1 MPVIIIEVPDEIAN
15 RLADTGITPE
25 EARRYALH
33 RLGLLVEEKQAL
45 IAHTIEREEF
55 YNEFGESMEDDDE
68 QSPEKQTAE
77 NLVATIQRKSVL
89 RTLINRICDRPMMY
103 TGNGKFSKA
112 VDFINGYDWG
122 FRSAKE
128 TPPPDILGAFSRWL
142 AGTYWKSHRFPRN
155 VGWGACIEHFG
166 ADDAERFQLLRES
179 FEGFLQRENVDSTPK
194 P

>member
-1 MPVIIIEVPDEIAN
+1 MASIVIEVPDEIAN
-15 RLADTGITPE
+15 CLVEAGVTPE

-33 RLGLLVEEKQAL
+33 RLSLLAEEKQAE
-45 IAHTIEREEF
+45 IERAEELA
-55 YNEFGESMEDDDE
+55 EWGETLDDDGE
-68 QSPEKQTAE
+68 QLPEKQSAE
-77 NLVATIQRKSVL
+77 NLAGTIQMQSVL
-89 RTLINRICDRPMMY
+89 RTLINSICNRPMMY

-122 FRSAKE
+122 FCSAKE
-128 TPPPDILGAFSRWL
+128 TPPPDVLGAFSRWL
-142 AGTYWKSHRFPRN
+142 AVTYWKSHRFPRN

-179 FEGFLQRENVDSTPK
+179 FDEFLQSENVDSIPK